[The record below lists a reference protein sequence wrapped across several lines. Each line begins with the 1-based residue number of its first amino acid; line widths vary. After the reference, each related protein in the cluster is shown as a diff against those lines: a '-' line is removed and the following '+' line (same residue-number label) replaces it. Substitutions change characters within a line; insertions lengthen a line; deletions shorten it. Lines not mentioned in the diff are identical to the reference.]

1 MTDPLEPLST
11 DPNDLIFIDVETRS
25 TEDVTVHGSY
35 RHNANG
41 RVTIV
46 AYAIGNE
53 PVKDW
58 VLEDWTPGKKLSWA
72 KAPTD
77 LLDAVQ
83 RAKAGKAWFVAW
95 HSGFEFSAFTRGMKH
110 LGFRVQ
116 WMIDAMVQAMRSH
129 LPADLAG
136 AARAIGLTQKQ
147 ASGKALIKLFAV
159 EGNGVTPQT
168 HPEEWA
174 QFRSYARDDVASM
187 RDVFFATMP
196 LSRRMW
202 EEYWASERINHRGV
216 PVDLDFVR
224 GAAALA
230 ERLAA
235 TANADIARL
244 TDGKIQTVRQ
254 NAALMDWIRYTL
266 RHLPEVDRLL
276 TLEMNLV
283 EDEDG
288 ERVTV
293 PKYSLGREKVEAL
306 IAYLESLDEREGLT
320 DDEWTVLQVLEV
332 RLFGASATPA
342 KFQKILNTVDADGRL
357 KGQYVYGG
365 AAGTIRFSSKGVQIQ
380 NLSRDTVGS
389 LDDEADAIELIA
401 AKGADA
407 YGEIKERWGY
417 VGKVLSRLIRPAF
430 LAPEGKTFTFT
441 DLSSIEAVVCPW
453 LTADE
458 DAEPLLDAIRAYH
471 KDPSLPDMYKVQA
484 AKMLGKSPE
493 EITKAER
500 QSHGKTIQLACIAEG
515 QPVLTD
521 QGLVPIEKVSLDMR
535 VWDGV
540 KFVSHS
546 GLVDKGIKDVWEY
559 QGLVATLDH
568 VVWAEDLQETTLR
581 AAARSGAR
589 LLQSG
594 AGGTPLRACGRS
606 IPRASVCR
614 DGMERALRAVP
625 MRELRARGLDTLRLA
640 SSRVVEGLHRLYEAT
655 ADTEMARSSAY
666 CGEGPVYQPER
677 SELAELRRSWDR
689 ISVRGCDSSGS
700 LDHGEPWAGR
710 PQDGDRPER
719 RGWTLRTGESAV
731 GHSQTAE
738 LEQADERARAVD
750 VCARGMALRV
760 QHSAAEADRRLDS
773 RADHRAGEAGRG
785 RETEGLATY
794 KGKARVYDLL
804 NCGPR
809 NRFTVSNVLVHNC
822 QFLGGVGSLHNMA
835 RIYRTSFTDD
845 EAKKFVELWRS
856 ENRWATRFGEKVW
869 DGVLW
874 CMENP
879 GLPREAGRITLLYDA
894 NYLRGTL
901 FAILPNGDPLTYPGI
916 AWRDVSVKDKETGE
930 EKSEKRLTVRKG
942 RGVSPIW
949 KGEFV
954 NNFTQATAA
963 ALLRRALWVLDGK
976 GWPEVVMHTHD
987 EITVMSDLARAREA
1001 GDVLMDVMLEVPD
1014 WAEGLPIAA
1023 EETQWDSYTKCL
1035 G

>member
-1 MTDPLEPLST
+1 MTDPLEPLTT
-11 DPNDLIFIDVETRS
+11 DPEDLIFIDVETRS
-25 TEDVTVHGSY
+25 TEDVTVHGAY

-46 AYAIGNE
+46 AYAIGE
-53 PVKDW
+53 GEVKDW
-58 VLEDWTPGKKLSWA
+58 VLEDWTLGRKLDWA
-72 KAPTD
+72 DAPDD
-77 LLDAVQ
+77 LLDALQAVEEGH
-83 RAKAGKAWFVAW
+83 KWFVSHNA
-95 HSGFEFSAFTRGMKH
+95 GFEFNAFTRGMTG
-110 LGFRVQ
+110 LEDFRVE
-116 WMIDAMVQAMRSH
+116 WMIDSMIQGMRSH

-147 ASGKALIKLFAV
+147 ASGKALIKMFAV
-159 EGNGVTPQT
+159 EGNECSPQS

-174 QFRSYARDDVASM
+174 QFRSYARDDVAAM
-187 RDVFFATMP
+187 RDVFLATMP

-202 EEYWASERINHRGV
+202 QEYWASERINHRGV
-216 PVDLDFVR
+216 PVDLAFVR

-230 ERLAA
+230 ERLAK
-235 TANADIARL
+235 TANADIKRL
-244 TDGKIQTVRQ
+244 TGGKITTVRQ
-254 NAALMDWIRYTL
+254 NAALLDWIRFEL

-283 EDEDG
+283 ENENG
-288 ERVTV
+288 ERESV
-293 PKYSLGREKVEAL
+293 PKFSLGREKVEAL
-306 IAYLESLDEREGLT
+306 IGYLETLDEREGLT
-320 DDEWTVLQVLEV
+320 DAEWTVLQVLEV

-342 KFQKILNTVDADGRL
+342 KFQKILNTVDVDGRL

-401 AKGADA
+401 ARGADA
-407 YGEIKERWGY
+407 YGEIKKRWGY

-430 LAPEGKTFTFT
+430 LAPEGRTFTFT

-484 AKMLGKSPE
+484 SKMLGKAPE
-493 EITKAER
+493 DITKAER
-500 QSHGKTIQLACIAEG
+500 QSHGKTVQLA
-515 QPVLTD
+515 L
-521 QGLVPIEKVSLDMR
+521 
-535 VWDGV
+535 
-540 KFVSHS
+540 
-546 GLVDKGIKDVWEY
+546 
-559 QGLVATLDH
+559 
-568 VVWAEDLQETTLR
+568 
-581 AAARSGAR
+581 
-589 LLQSG
+589 
-594 AGGTPLRACGRS
+594 
-606 IPRASVCR
+606 
-614 DGMERALRAVP
+614 
-625 MRELRARGLDTLRLA
+625 
-640 SSRVVEGLHRLYEAT
+640 
-655 ADTEMARSSAY
+655 
-666 CGEGPVYQPER
+666 
-677 SELAELRRSWDR
+677 
-689 ISVRGCDSSGS
+689 
-700 LDHGEPWAGR
+700 
-710 PQDGDRPER
+710 
-719 RGWTLRTGESAV
+719 
-731 GHSQTAE
+731 
-738 LEQADERARAVD
+738 
-750 VCARGMALRV
+750 
-760 QHSAAEADRRLDS
+760 
-773 RADHRAGEAGRG
+773 
-785 RETEGLATY
+785 
-794 KGKARVYDLL
+794 
-804 NCGPR
+804 
-809 NRFTVSNVLVHNC
+809 
-822 QFLGGVGSLHNMA
+822 QFLGGKGSLFNMG
-835 RIYRTSFTDD
+835 RIYRVHFEDD
-845 EAKKFVELWRS
+845 EAQDIVERWRAA
-856 ENRWATRFGEKVW
+856 NKWATRFGERVW

-879 GLPREAGRITLLYDA
+879 GLPRDAGRITLLYDE

-930 EKSEKRLTVRKG
+930 EQTEKRLTVRKG

-963 ALLRRALWVLDGK
+963 ALLRRALWVLDDK

-987 EITVMSDLARAREA
+987 EITVMSESARAREA

>member
-1 MTDPLEPLST
+1 MTDPLEPLTT

-25 TEDVTVHGSY
+25 TEDVTVHGAY

-83 RAKAGKAWFVAW
+83 RAKAGEAWFVAW
-95 HSGFEFSAFTRGMKH
+95 HAGFEFNAFTRGMKH
-110 LGFRVQ
+110 LGFRAE

-147 ASGKALIKLFAV
+147 ASGKALIKLLAV

-216 PVDLDFVR
+216 PVDLGFVR

-407 YGEIKERWGY
+407 YDEIKERWGY

-500 QSHGKTIQLACIAEG
+500 QSHGKTVQLA
-515 QPVLTD
+515 L
-521 QGLVPIEKVSLDMR
+521 
-535 VWDGV
+535 
-540 KFVSHS
+540 
-546 GLVDKGIKDVWEY
+546 
-559 QGLVATLDH
+559 
-568 VVWAEDLQETTLR
+568 
-581 AAARSGAR
+581 
-589 LLQSG
+589 
-594 AGGTPLRACGRS
+594 
-606 IPRASVCR
+606 
-614 DGMERALRAVP
+614 
-625 MRELRARGLDTLRLA
+625 
-640 SSRVVEGLHRLYEAT
+640 
-655 ADTEMARSSAY
+655 
-666 CGEGPVYQPER
+666 
-677 SELAELRRSWDR
+677 
-689 ISVRGCDSSGS
+689 
-700 LDHGEPWAGR
+700 
-710 PQDGDRPER
+710 
-719 RGWTLRTGESAV
+719 
-731 GHSQTAE
+731 
-738 LEQADERARAVD
+738 
-750 VCARGMALRV
+750 
-760 QHSAAEADRRLDS
+760 
-773 RADHRAGEAGRG
+773 
-785 RETEGLATY
+785 
-794 KGKARVYDLL
+794 
-804 NCGPR
+804 
-809 NRFTVSNVLVHNC
+809 
-822 QFLGGVGSLHNMA
+822 QFLGGKGSLFNMG
-835 RIYRTSFTDD
+835 RIYRVHFEDD
-845 EAKKFVELWRS
+845 EAQSIVERWRA
-856 ENRWATRFGEKVW
+856 ENKWATRFGEKVW

-949 KGEFV
+949 KGEFCLAGDTSV
-954 NNFTQATAA
+954 LTDKGWKPIVDVTLDDLVWDGVEFVSHDGLCFQGFKHTIPLNGVHMTPDHRVLTDKGWMDAAQCEGLYGATLRLPHGDSAGGWGADKGPLEISNGEVAVSVRLRLGGGEDCLRGGAAGEAWRCAVSGAVRAEASVRHEEDARYVEASCVHSLAERQTAMRTADLTRLAQLRGPGDQYVHALADVQELLGGHGADMAGGLDAGPRGQRRPLRTGQLPMGGHGDAGEQSAGWSGDQHEGVGSGDRDKPLDALLSVAPEPVYDLLNAGPRSRFVVRGDSGPFIVSNCNNFTQATAA